1 MNCLFCKIVHGEIPA
16 HKIFENVQFL
26 AFRDI
31 NPQAPHH
38 FLIIPKKHIRS
49 INEASAEDEVLLG
62 QLLLT
67 AQEVAKQ
74 EGLMDKGYRLVINTN
89 DDGGQT
95 VYHIH
100 LHILGGRQL
109 TWPPG

>member
-1 MNCLFCKIVHGEIPA
+1 MNCLFCKIIHEEIPV
-16 HKIFENVQFL
+16 HKIFENDQFL

-38 FLIIPKKHIRS
+38 VLIIPKKHIRS
-49 INEASAEDEVLLG
+49 LNEANAEDEVLLG

-67 AQEVAKQ
+67 AQKVAKQ